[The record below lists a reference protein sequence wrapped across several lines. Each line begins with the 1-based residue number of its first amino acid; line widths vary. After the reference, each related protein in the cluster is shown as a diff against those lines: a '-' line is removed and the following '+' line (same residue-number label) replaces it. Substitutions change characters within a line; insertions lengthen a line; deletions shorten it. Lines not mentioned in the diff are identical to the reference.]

1 MRTVSISCTTNFS
14 DIVAGFYFISFY
26 EIDRTVFHMQ
36 ISDNITI
43 VLYYFDKESSS
54 VKFIEKRISHRT
66 VIACIHRI
74 TVNITVCINYI
85 DSLVVFA
92 VIVIRISLRN
102 MSCHIG

>member
-1 MRTVSISCTTNFS
+1 MRTVSLSGTTNFS
-14 DIVAGFYFISFY
+14 DIVAGFYFIIFFKINRKFSH
-26 EIDRTVFHMQ
+26 VQ

-43 VLYYFDKESSS
+43 VLYYFDKDSSS
-54 VKFIEKRISHRT
+54 VKFIVKRISHRT

-85 DSLVVFA
+85 NSIVAFA

>member
-1 MRTVSISCTTNFS
+1 MKIPYYISVILHNLYINS
-14 DIVAGFYFISFY
+14 PIVRSVITYFFY
-26 EIDRTVFHMQ
+26 VP
-36 ISDNITI
+36 
-43 VLYYFDKESSS
+43 
-54 VKFIEKRISHRT
+54 